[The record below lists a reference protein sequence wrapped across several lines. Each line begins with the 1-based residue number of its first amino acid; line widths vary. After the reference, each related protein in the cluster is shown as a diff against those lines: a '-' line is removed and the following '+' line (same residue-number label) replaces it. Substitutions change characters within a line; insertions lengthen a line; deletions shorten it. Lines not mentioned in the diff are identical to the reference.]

1 MGKVP
6 SSVLP
11 HPVMVAIWIIGFYLF
26 SLCYNNTVARW
37 QKFLPKRS
45 NVKSRRDKNLE
56 KEREKFKF
64 LDLAT
69 VINLN
74 LIQMKI

>member
-1 MGKVP
+1 LGKVP

-11 HPVMVAIWIIGFYLF
+11 QPVMVAIWIIGFHLF

-37 QKFLPKRS
+37 QKFLPKKS
-45 NVKSRRDKNLE
+45 NVKSQRVKNLG

-69 VINLN
+69 IINLN
-74 LIQMKI
+74 